1 MTKKP
6 RTLSTAKKAPA
17 KKTGIKKKDA
27 VWEKLAKELK
37 LIIPKLDSEGL
48 AFLVEQSR
56 IHLYNM
62 QVDDLNR
69 MKQEAYANAKKKSGG
84 KTKTVKT
91 QSSKTEFFG
100 VDATSAGYYLRCT
113 GGGTMFSK
121 SEMVQMVKIAHGP
134 GSAQETGTRLY
145 SWFTRERSDVLSTL
159 QITDR
164 LDKKL
169 LSLAAFIKKNF
180 KVKS

>member
-6 RTLSTAKKAPA
+6 KRVPAKKAPV
-17 KKTGIKKKDA
+17 KKKSA
-27 VWEKLAKELK
+27 VWEKLAKELRTT
-37 LIIPKLDSEGL
+37 IPKLDSEGL

-62 QVDDLNR
+62 QVDELNR
-69 MKQEAYANAKKKSGG
+69 MKQEAYVNANKKSGG
-84 KTKTVKT
+84 KSKTVKI
-91 QSSKTEFFG
+91 QSGKTEFFG
-100 VDATSAGYYLRCT
+100 IDATSAGYYLRCT

-121 SEMVQMVKIAHGP
+121 AEMVQMVKIVHGP
-134 GSAQETGTRLY
+134 GSAQETGARLY
-145 SWFTRERSDVLSTL
+145 GWFTRERNDVISTL

-169 LSLAAFIKKNF
+169 QSLASFIKKNF
-180 KVKS
+180 KIKG